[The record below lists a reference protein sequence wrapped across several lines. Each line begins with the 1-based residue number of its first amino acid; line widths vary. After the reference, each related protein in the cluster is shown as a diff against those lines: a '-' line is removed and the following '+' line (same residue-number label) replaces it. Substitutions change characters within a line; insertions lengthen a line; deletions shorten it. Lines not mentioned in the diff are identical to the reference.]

1 MNLISML
8 GEQMDA
14 NTLSALSGMIG
25 EDESTTKS
33 AVNAVIPTLVGAM
46 ATKGATES
54 GREEMLGAF
63 TSAASADTPGP
74 NPMDLVG
81 NFAGMLGGGGDSSGM
96 MQMGASLLPMLMG
109 NKVGGA
115 ASMISA
121 VSGASA
127 GSSNKLMTAM
137 VPLVIGMVMKQ
148 LGGGA
153 GGGMNAA
160 GLAGLLGGQD
170 ATSAGPAGLAS
181 LLGGMAGDDD
191 GFGMDDAMRIAQ
203 SPVAKGLL
211 GKLFGGK

>member
-14 NTLSALSGMIG
+14 DTLSALSGMIG

-81 NFAGMLGGGGDSSGM
+81 NFAGMLGGGDSSGM

-127 GSSNKLMTAM
+127 GSSNKLMSAM
-137 VPLVIGMVMKQ
+137 LPLVIGMVMKN
-148 LGGGA
+148 LTGGS

-170 ATSAGPAGLAS
+170 AAAAGPAGLAS
-181 LLGGMAGDDD
+181 LLGGLANDDD

-203 SPVAKGLL
+203 SPAAKGLL
-211 GKLFGGK
+211 GKLFGRK

>member
-1 MNLISML
+1 MNLISLVSDQLDPQTL
-8 GEQMDA
+8 G
-14 NTLSALSGMIG
+14 ALSGMIG
-25 EDESTTKS
+25 EDEATTKS

-46 ATKGATES
+46 ATKGASES

-63 TSAASADTPGP
+63 NSAASADTPGP

-81 NFAGMLGGGGDSSGM
+81 NFAGALGGGDNSGM

-109 NKVGGA
+109 NKAGGA

-137 VPLVIGMVMKQ
+137 IPLVVGMVMKQ
-148 LGGGA
+148 LGGG

-170 ATSAGPAGLAS
+170 TSAGPAGLGD
-181 LLGGMAGDDD
+181 LLGGLSD
-191 GFGMDDAMRIAQ
+191 GIDMQDAMNIAK
-203 SPVAKGLL
+203 SPAARGLL
-211 GKLFGGK
+211 GKLFGR